1 VVAVS
6 LAYRYAA
13 EMNGVDPDDTRVDRI
28 VGPGFL
34 ESFLGANSTVGGIGA
49 EAVEPGRSVVCT
61 GAPLVL
67 AYHGELATACS
78 PR

>member
-1 VVAVS
+1 
-6 LAYRYAA
+6 
-13 EMNGVDPDDTRVDRI
+13 MNGADPDDTRVDRI

-34 ESFLGANSTVGGIGA
+34 ESFLGANSPVGGIGA

>member
-1 VVAVS
+1 V
-6 LAYRYAA
+6 LGREEAYRYAA

-34 ESFLGANSTVGGIGA
+34 ESFLAAQVPASGAGA
-49 EAVEPGRSVVCT
+49 VAVEPGRSVVCA

-67 AYHGELATACS
+67 AYHGELSAACT
-78 PR
+78 R

>member
-1 VVAVS
+1 
-6 LAYRYAA
+6 
-13 EMNGVDPDDTRVDRI
+13 VDRI

-34 ESFLGANSTVGGIGA
+34 ESFLGANSPVGGIGA